1 MAKKVL
7 LVLVLAAIVTGGAYA
22 QLISQISFSAGGGGF
37 IGGDF
42 GGGIEMSQSGEKGS
56 YEYPYFGGGGFIFC
70 DATYAELS
78 LGFFGGSGKAKM
90 SGGGQSAESDFSI
103 ASFNIGL
110 LGKYPF
116 AIDDNLTVFPL
127 LGIDYQIVLS
137 FKDEDGDEHKDF
149 DNNEAPGDFS
159 ALWFKFGG
167 GADYS
172 LTGNIFLRAQALYG
186 LRIPN
191 KFENDMVDL
200 FKELG
205 SLSASSVD
213 VKTLL
218 GHGLTVKVAVGY
230 RF

>member
-1 MAKKVL
+1 MAKKGL
-7 LVLVLAAIVTGGAYA
+7 LVLVLAAIIVGGAYA
-22 QLISQISFSAGGGGF
+22 QIISQISFSAGGGGF

-42 GGGIEMSQSGEKGS
+42 GGGYEGSSDYGKVS

-78 LGFFGGSGKAKM
+78 LGFFGGSGKAKG
-90 SGGGQSAESDFSI
+90 SFGGFSMEVDYSI

-137 FKDEDGDEHKDF
+137 AKLDDTDAET
-149 DNNEAPGDFS
+149 PGDLS

-172 LTGNIFLRAQALYG
+172 LTSNIFLRAQALYG
-186 LRIPN
+186 LRTPN
-191 KFENDMVDL
+191 KSEDDSV
-200 FKELG
+200 K
-205 SLSASSVD
+205 SAKD
-213 VKTLL
+213 EGTDDAKTRL
-218 GHGLTVKVAVGY
+218 GHGLTIKLAVGY